1 MEKNSDFWLH
11 SVYVYG
17 GISEL
22 DPVVHERTGTNKGHA
37 WAVSSETNDIKIMSG
52 NELIL

>member
-1 MEKNSDFWLH
+1 MEKNSDFWLN

-22 DPVVHERTGTNKGHA
+22 DQVVHERTGNNKGRA
-37 WAVSSETNDIKIMSG
+37 WAVSSETNDIKIMNG
-52 NELIL
+52 NELIV

>member
-11 SVYVYG
+11 SVSVYA

-22 DPVVHERTGTNKGHA
+22 DPVVHERTGTNKGRA
-37 WAVSSETNDIKIMSG
+37 WAVSSVTNDIKIMNG
-52 NELIL
+52 NELVF